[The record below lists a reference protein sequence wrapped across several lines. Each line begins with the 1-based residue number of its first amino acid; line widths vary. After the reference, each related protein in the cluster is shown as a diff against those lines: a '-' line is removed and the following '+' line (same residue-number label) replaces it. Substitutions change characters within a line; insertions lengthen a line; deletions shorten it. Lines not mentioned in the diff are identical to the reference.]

1 MEVFLC
7 GGLSGT
13 VLSCCFV
20 ITARLTCSILAS
32 CGGTSVPGV
41 GPCIVRA
48 VFAVLSPALCAGLSA
63 RCLTCSMRARSF
75 VSPAWSVDRLGFFV
89 CPPAGPRVA
98 RVSPPARPPIAP
110 HGPPLIMRIKL
121 RHAALV
127 LWIISSRAG
136 FLPPFRPMRTNDHRM
151 IEGGENLVLRCSSQD
166 AAPRYSELPEQ
177 SPLLGRRCGSQQTR
191 TFAH

>member
-1 MEVFLC
+1 MCWFRFFPFFMEVFLC
-7 GGLSGT
+7 GALCGT

-32 CGGTSVPGV
+32 CGGTSVRGV

-48 VFAVLSPALCAGLSA
+48 VSAVLSPALCAGLSA
-63 RCLTCSMRARSF
+63 RCLTCSMRGNSF

-121 RHAALV
+121 RHAAV
-127 LWIISSRAG
+127 GPA
-136 FLPPFRPMRTNDHRM
+136 FRPMRTNNHRM
-151 IEGGENLVLRCSSQD
+151 IERVRPLVCRSSSQD
-166 AAPRYSELPEQ
+166 PAPRCSELPGH
-177 SPLLGRRCGSQQTR
+177 SPLLGRRCGPPQTR